1 MGLMRGMPAHSS
13 RFPPCLLTS
22 PASQVVTRA
31 RLHESLSDQLQE
43 QRRSRDEK
51 AARGHVWRENVEAQL
66 RGLSDSMHEVKKLLE
81 RGNAAHAVGGGGGGA
96 PLMARTSTASNASQ
110 PPATAAVPPPMMP
123 VVAPPSS
130 PGGALCSGPLPG
142 GPLPPLQRPAA
153 GVPPGKRLQRF
164 GSCAA
169 TVMVQK
175 PMGYWNLIV

>member
-1 MGLMRGMPAHSS
+1 MGLMRGLPAHSS

-51 AARGHVWRENVEAQL
+51 AARGHAWRENVEAQL

-81 RGNAAHAVGGGGGGA
+81 RGNANAHAAGGGGGGA
-96 PLMARTSTASNASQ
+96 PLPVRTSAASNASL
-110 PPATAAVPPPMMP
+110 PLATAAAAVAAPMMP
-123 VVAPPSS
+123 MVAPPPS
-130 PGGALCSGPLPG
+130 PGGALRSGPLPG

-175 PMGYWNLIV
+175 PMGY